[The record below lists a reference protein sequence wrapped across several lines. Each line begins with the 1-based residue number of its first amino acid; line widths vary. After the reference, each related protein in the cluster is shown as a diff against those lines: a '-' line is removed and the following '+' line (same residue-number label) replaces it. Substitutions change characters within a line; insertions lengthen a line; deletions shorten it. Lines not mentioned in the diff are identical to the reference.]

1 MTTRIFAG
9 LLALGAAAMSG
20 PAHAAVG
27 TADLWISGGG
37 VSGHLTLTY
46 TISGTGANPIADISG
61 VISDASLGITNQAVI
76 GLIPIDPVVPLPD
89 FVTAPDFSYIQVPGG
104 VPSPPAAF
112 PSTTL
117 SYDNTYYPGG
127 SWSVCTDYPF
137 FGGVLD
143 VYGVA
148 FTIANGDA
156 VDLWSNGVLP
166 GATSSDYGLTFA
178 TPIATLAAV
187 NPEYT
192 VSAEQYIAGGVTVA
206 APEPS
211 TWAMMLLGFAGLGF
225 AGYRKARKTATA

>member
-1 MTTRIFAG
+1 M
-9 LLALGAAAMSG
+9 
-20 PAHAAVG
+20 
-27 TADLWISGGG
+27 
-37 VSGHLTLTY
+37 
-46 TISGTGANPIADISG
+46 
-61 VISDASLGITNQAVI
+61 
-76 GLIPIDPVVPLPD
+76 
-89 FVTAPDFSYIQVPGG
+89 
-104 VPSPPAAF
+104 PSPPATF

-166 GATSSDYGLTFA
+166 GGTSSDYGLTFA
-178 TPIATLAAV
+178 TPIAPLPAA
-187 NPEYT
+187 NPGYT
-192 VSAEQYIAGGVTVA
+192 VSASQYIPGGVTVA

-211 TWAMMLLGFAGLGF
+211 TWAMMILGFAGVGF
-225 AGYRKARKTATA
+225 AGYRASRKAATAA

>member
-1 MTTRIFAG
+1 M
-9 LLALGAAAMSG
+9 
-20 PAHAAVG
+20 
-27 TADLWISGGG
+27 WISGGG

-46 TISGTGANPIADISG
+46 NISGTGANPIADISG
-61 VISDASLGITNQAVI
+61 VISDTSLGITNQAVV

-104 VPSPPAAF
+104 VPSPPATF

-166 GATSSDYGLTFA
+166 GGTSSDYGLDFRDA
-178 TPIATLAAV
+178 DRDPRRGQPGI
-187 NPEYT
+187 Y
-192 VSAEQYIAGGVTVA
+192 GFG
-206 APEPS
+206 EPVYS
-211 TWAMMLLGFAGLGF
+211 RGE
-225 AGYRKARKTATA
+225 